1 MFNGFHHEGSTL
13 NFHQCPSVE
22 GHLQISVVQMLVTL
36 EEPVA
41 DVAGS
46 SSVHPADSL
55 SELLQGQSRP
65 ASALNLLLLMMITYG
80 HYMSLPLITDT
91 LWHRFLMLH
100 SGK

>member
-1 MFNGFHHEGSTL
+1 MENDGTRELNVCSILFNGFHHERSTL
-13 NFHQCPSVE
+13 NFHQCPSGE

-65 ASALNLLLLMMITYG
+65 ASALNLLLLLMMVTYG
-80 HYMSLPLITDT
+80 HY
-91 LWHRFLMLH
+91 H
-100 SGK
+100 